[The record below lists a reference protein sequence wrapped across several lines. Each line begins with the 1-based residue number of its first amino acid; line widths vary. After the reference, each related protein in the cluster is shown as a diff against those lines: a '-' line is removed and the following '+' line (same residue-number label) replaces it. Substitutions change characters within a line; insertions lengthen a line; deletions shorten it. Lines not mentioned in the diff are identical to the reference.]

1 MSLLA
6 GSHPCHGG
14 KSMLVIGGDGTL
26 GRALVATGNSGA
38 VPVWYTSRRRQTLGQ
53 QGFHLDLSEP
63 ADQWRLPQQEFSSVV
78 FAAGVTSI
86 QDCEARPEVT
96 RHVNVLQPLALAQR
110 LKDQGAFVVCLS
122 SSTVFDG
129 ASAFAK
135 TTDATRPTCEYGRQK
150 LELEHRLLALG
161 SGVAVIRLSKV
172 IAFNNALFLGWKHDL
187 LSGNVIRPYSDM
199 AVAPVSVA
207 FAVAV
212 VRQIARTRTSGL
224 HHVSAAEDHSYAD
237 LANYMARSL
246 QAPAE
251 LVCPASVGYRPSG
264 FCPRYAALD
273 CSGLGK
279 LGFSPPRASEAVD
292 QFLLDA
298 LPI

>member
-1 MSLLA
+1 
-6 GSHPCHGG
+6 
-14 KSMLVIGGDGTL
+14 
-26 GRALVATGNSGA
+26 
-38 VPVWYTSRRRQTLGQ
+38 
-53 QGFHLDLSEP
+53 
-63 ADQWRLPQQEFSSVV
+63 VV

-86 QDCEARPEVT
+86 QDCEARPVET
-96 RHVNVLQPLALAQR
+96 RHVNVLQPLALAQI
-110 LKDQGAFVVCLS
+110 LMDQGAFVVCLS

-172 IAFNNALFLGWKHDL
+172 IASNNALLLGWKHDL
-187 LSGNVIRPYSDM
+187 LSGDVIRPYSDM

-212 VRQIARTRTSGL
+212 VRQIARTRSSGL
-224 HHVSAAEDHSYAD
+224 HHVSAAGDHSYAD
-237 LANYMARSL
+237 LANYMAWSL
-246 QAPAE
+246 QAPDR
-251 LVCPASVGYRPSG
+251 LVCPASIGYRPSG
-264 FCPRYAALD
+264 FFPRYAALD
-273 CSGLGK
+273 CSGLRK
-279 LGFSPPRASEAVD
+279 LGFSPPRASDAVD

-298 LPI
+298 PPK

>member
-1 MSLLA
+1 MSLL
-6 GSHPCHGG
+6 GVSQPCGEG
-14 KSMLVIGGDGTL
+14 KPMLVIGGDGTL
-26 GRALVATGNSGA
+26 GQALVATCNSGA
-38 VPVWYTSRRRQTLGQ
+38 VPVWHTSRRRQTLGQ

-63 ADQWRLPQQEFSSVV
+63 SDQWRLPKQQFSSVV

-110 LKDQGAFVVCLS
+110 LMDQGAFVVYLS

-129 ASAFAK
+129 TLAFAK

-161 SGVAVIRLSKV
+161 NCVAVIRLSKV
-172 IAFNNALFLGWKHDL
+172 IASNNALFLGWKHDL
-187 LSGNVIRPYSDM
+187 LLGNVIRPYLDM
-199 AVAPVSVA
+199 AVAPVTVA

-212 VRQIARTRTSGL
+212 VRQIARTRSSGL
-224 HHVSAAEDHSYAD
+224 HHVSASGDHSYAD

-246 QAPAE
+246 QVPDK
-251 LVCPASVGYRPSG
+251 LVCPTSIGGGVSG
-264 FCPRYAALD
+264 FFPRYAALD
-273 CSGLGK
+273 CSGLGE
-279 LGFSPPRASEAVD
+279 LGFSPPQASDAID
-292 QFLLDA
+292 QFSLHTLTN
-298 LPI
+298 